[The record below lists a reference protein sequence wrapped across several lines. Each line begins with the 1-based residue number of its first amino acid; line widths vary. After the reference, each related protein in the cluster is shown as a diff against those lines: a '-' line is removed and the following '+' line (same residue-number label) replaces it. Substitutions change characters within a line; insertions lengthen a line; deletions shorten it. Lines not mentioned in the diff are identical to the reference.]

1 MLRLPVNQE
10 TGLNIRQMR
19 NATMRPATSLPSGTV
34 LMLAA
39 SILLTIDVGELFAQ
53 SAAPGNFE
61 ETTPGLLSRN
71 VFKTEAGNTTVEIID
86 LLVGPGKS
94 SEPIVLTGGALLDVQ
109 GGSATLLVDGK
120 AQSVQPGQVVSLAQN
135 QRIAIDNSRA
145 QRSFVARLVLMSR
158 GAR

>member
-1 MLRLPVNQE
+1 MLRLPVNPE
-10 TGLNIRQMR
+10 TGLNIRQLR

-39 SILLTIDVGELFAQ
+39 SILLTTGVGELFAQ

-94 SEPIVLTGGALLDVQ
+94 SEPIVLTGGALLD
-109 GGSATLLVDGK
+109 GK